1 MAMKISLCVEPIGGV
16 IIARIRGLPTIELL
30 SDCQQRVVQVM
41 QETGKALVLYDA
53 LEMIAPDVHVAW
65 SQRSLDATLAIRPRR
80 AIVVP
85 NTKIAYLARL
95 AFAGEIGDSRVFYD
109 DVAEA
114 IDWLKSSSL

>member
-1 MAMKISLCVEPIGGV
+1 MAMEGQLCVEPVGGV
-16 IIARIRGLPTIELL
+16 IIARMSGLPTIELL
-30 SDCQQRVVQVM
+30 SDCQRQVVQLIE
-41 QETGKALVLYDA
+41 ETGKALVLYDA

-65 SQRSLDATLAIRPRR
+65 SQRTLDATLAVRPRR

-95 AFAGEIGDSRVFYD
+95 AFAGEFGDSRVFYD
-109 DVAEA
+109 DVTEA